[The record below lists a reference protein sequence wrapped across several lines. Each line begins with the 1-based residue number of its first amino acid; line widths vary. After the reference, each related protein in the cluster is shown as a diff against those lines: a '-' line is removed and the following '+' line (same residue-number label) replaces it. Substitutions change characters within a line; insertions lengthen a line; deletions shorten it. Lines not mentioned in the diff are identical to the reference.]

1 MISNVIILLILLFIS
16 SHSVYSYNINLLQ
29 KHQIN
34 RPRSIVVFNS
44 VNEVNLE
51 DEGLKEFLLGP
62 EKKKW
67 KGVKDMLV
75 RKGQIP
81 DEKYT
86 PKDVVKIILTALQ
99 DNDSPQLDHGACVA
113 LEFRSAT
120 GPLNDPNLDPAGY
133 GQFLRSTEYN
143 SLIDFK
149 SVKFIGEPIE
159 LADSLSVKQSVEVV
173 GWQSKGQ
180 QSQIFDFYLS
190 RSDNKWLIDVILLRK

>member
-1 MISNVIILLILLFIS
+1 MISNVIILLILLLIS
-16 SHSVYSYNINLLQ
+16 SQTVYSYNINLLQ
-29 KHQIN
+29 KQQIN

-133 GQFLRSTEYN
+133 GQFLRSTEYS

-180 QSQIFDFYLS
+180 QDKIFDFYLS